1 MECGIGTLYVMG
13 NQPEV
18 ATRVGGLGTVQGGTD
33 VPLCAGRLLC
43 SGVQWIGALSS
54 LFTRSREQC

>member
-1 MECGIGTLYVMG
+1 MG

-18 ATRVGGLGTVQGGTD
+18 ATRAVGLGNVQGGID

-43 SGVQWIGALSS
+43 SGIQRIRCAEPTAHSIP
-54 LFTRSREQC
+54 